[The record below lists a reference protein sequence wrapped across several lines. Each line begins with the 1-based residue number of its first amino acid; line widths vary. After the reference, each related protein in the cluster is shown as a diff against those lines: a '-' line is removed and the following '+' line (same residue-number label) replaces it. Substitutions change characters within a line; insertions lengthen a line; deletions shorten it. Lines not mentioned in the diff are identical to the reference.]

1 MDRTVIL
8 VVHLLNL
15 VALTLSQGG
24 SVWGLIGDQ
33 ITLTPPDPPTAPIV
47 RIVWKHGDDKAIEFD
62 DTIVGYRQF
71 VNATLNLTSGEL
83 TLTNLDSRFAGTYTA
98 DINGVKGVRAWK
110 LSVLA
115 SPPPTTTSAPTT
127 TTANATT
134 ANATTAAAN
143 ATTAAANATTAV
155 PAAPVIGRA
164 AVPVPIN
171 ATSAAA
177 PTTAAP
183 LAPAAAPTAAAPAV
197 IVPTTAPAPLAP
209 TTAPAA
215 APTTAAPAVI
225 VPTTAPAPT
234 PAPAP
239 LAPTTAPITTPTTT
253 PATTPATTTPAT
265 TTPAT
270 TTPAT
275 TTPTTTTPTTTTPT
289 TIPTTTALST
299 TTMVPNTPPDPKIY
313 GVYGLLIKMVAM
325 CLVLAVGGVVIILF
339 GCCGQKQDKRKA
351 FGAATLSEFLPL
363 TAHSGSGSDSVGD
376 GLDDI
381 FDRSRNSTFRPEDV
395 IEMEKDMDVIF
406 L

>member
-24 SVWGLIGDQ
+24 SVWGLIGGQ

-62 DTIVGYRQF
+62 DTIDDYRQF
-71 VNATLNLTSGEL
+71 VNATLNITSGEL

-98 DINGVKGVRAWK
+98 DINGVRGVRAWN

-183 LAPAAAPTAAAPAV
+183 LAPAAAPT
-197 IVPTTAPAPLAP
+197 
-209 TTAPAA
+209 
-215 APTTAAPAVI
+215 TAAPAVI

-234 PAPAP
+234 PTPAP

-253 PATTPATTTPAT
+253 PATTPTTTTPATTTPAT

-275 TTPTTTTPTTTTPT
+275 TTPATTTPATTTPATTTPATTTPTTTTPT

-376 GLDDI
+376 I

-395 IEMEKDMDVIF
+395 IEMEKDMGVIF

>member
-24 SVWGLIGDQ
+24 SVWRLIGDQ

-47 RIVWKHGDDKAIEFD
+47 SIVWKHGDDKAIEFD
-62 DTIVGYRQF
+62 DTIGGGYRQF

-98 DINGVKGVRAWK
+98 DINGFRGVRAWK

-134 ANATTAAAN
+134 AN

-234 PAPAP
+234 PTPAP
-239 LAPTTAPITTPTTT
+239 LAPTTAPITPPTTT

-275 TTPTTTTPTTTTPT
+275 TTPTTTTPATTTPTTIPT

-363 TAHSGSGSDSVGD
+363 TAHSGSDSVGD